1 MKNLTFPWCSCH
13 NWSNP
18 SPGQTS
24 TNTRSQ
30 SHLRVS
36 TFGNKH
42 RRSSGETETMDWS
55 ADISWERREIIKDLL
70 RNKGNHQR
78 SPEKQRKS
86 SKLSWGT
93 KETSNTLI
101 KVSTY
106 SWLQSNEIFISRS
119 ERMKNE
125 EWRTATPNHAMHY
138 IVSFSSFIIAMIKE
152 ENERPDENNILP
164 SQRELLWTTHDHL
177 YSWKASFASFAI
189 LGSHI

>member
-1 MKNLTFPWCSCH
+1 MCLNLWK
-13 NWSNP
+13 
-18 SPGQTS
+18 QAS
-24 TNTRSQ
+24 T
-30 SHLRVS
+30 V
-36 TFGNKH
+36 FGKDRDN
-42 RRSSGETETMDWS
+42 GLVGG
-55 ADISWERREIIKDLL
+55 DLL
-70 RNKGNHQR
+70 RKKGNHQR

-86 SKLSWGT
+86 SKISWET

-106 SWLQSNEIFISRS
+106 SWLQSNEIFISRP
-119 ERMKNE
+119 ERMKNQE
-125 EWRTATPNHAMHY
+125 SRTATPNHAMHY